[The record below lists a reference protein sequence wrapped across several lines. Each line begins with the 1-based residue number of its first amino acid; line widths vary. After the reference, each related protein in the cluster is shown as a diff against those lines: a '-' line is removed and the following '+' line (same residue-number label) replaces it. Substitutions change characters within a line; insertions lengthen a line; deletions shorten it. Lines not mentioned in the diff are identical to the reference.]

1 MIMIIV
7 TTPSKQCKSL
17 INVLI
22 LRQYLKNEMF
32 VEDMKNG
39 EGKYLFYG
47 GGEKKEKEKGEIIW
61 TSKMNGDANQPGE
74 YSAICLLEGRD
85 LQ

>member
-1 MIMIIV
+1 MEKENIFFCGGEEKRRRKRKKI
-7 TTPSKQCKSL
+7 
-17 INVLI
+17 
-22 LRQYLKNEMF
+22 F
-32 VEDMKNG
+32 G
-39 EGKYLFYG
+39 EGKYFFFV
-47 GGEKKEKEKGEIIW
+47 EEKEKGEIIW